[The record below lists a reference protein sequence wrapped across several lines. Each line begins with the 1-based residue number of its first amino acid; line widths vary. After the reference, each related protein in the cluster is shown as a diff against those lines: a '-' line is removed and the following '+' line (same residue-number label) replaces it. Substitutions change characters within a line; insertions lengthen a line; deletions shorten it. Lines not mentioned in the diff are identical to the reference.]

1 MNPRFNLSRVA
12 AATATITLV
21 AAPAWAADLTMTAP
35 PGGSVII
42 NSPVG
47 GAGGTLLGVRPDGG
61 VAVPK
66 LPATTGSQVGVVC
79 YDATGLLVTCPATY
93 GAQGPAGPKGDTG
106 AEGPAGPAGP
116 KGDIGAAGVALLD
129 VGDHAVDRVRL
140 PVGEDVLALTR
151 AVQGDGRAR
160 FEDAALVVP
169 AVPLPERLRARRAAV
184 PLGDV
189 LQAGFDLCARVGR
202 LAGAD
207 TAPRRVQELEQAVSR
222 RGGVLRGRVPRRLLA
237 HQPVS
242 RTADTERLQNE
253 YPEQFKTVT
262 RCMKKIEKKFS
273 IIIPDNEIAIIL
285 EIIGFGI
292 REG

>member
-116 KGDIGAAGVALLD
+116 KGDIGAAGPAGPTGPKGDAGAAGPAGPAGPKGDAGAAGPAGPAGPKGD
-129 VGDHAVDRVRL
+129 VGAAGPAAPRV
-140 PVGEDVLALTR
+140 TR
-151 AVQGDGRAR
+151 
-160 FEDAALVVP
+160 
-169 AVPLPERLRARRAAV
+169 VPLARPDPRAPSASLAPPAPPARKGLRGCKAHRDYKASRALRG
-184 PLGDV
+184 PP
-189 LQAGFDLCARVGR
+189 C
-202 LAGAD
+202 
-207 TAPRRVQELEQAVSR
+207 SR
-222 RGGVLRGRVPRRLLA
+222 R
-237 HQPVS
+237 
-242 RTADTERLQNE
+242 D
-253 YPEQFKTVT
+253 
-262 RCMKKIEKKFS
+262 
-273 IIIPDNEIAIIL
+273 
-285 EIIGFGI
+285 
-292 REG
+292 

>member
-116 KGDIGAAGVALLD
+116 KGDIGAAGPLGPRAPRVMRVLLAPPDPRAPRAMRVLLAPPDPRAPRVMWALL
-129 VGDHAVDRVRL
+129 APRAPRV
-140 PVGEDVLALTR
+140 TR
-151 AVQGDGRAR
+151 
-160 FEDAALVVP
+160 
-169 AVPLPERLRARRAAV
+169 VPLARPDPRAPSASPAPPAPPARKGLRGCKAHRDYKASRALRG
-184 PLGDV
+184 PP
-189 LQAGFDLCARVGR
+189 C
-202 LAGAD
+202 
-207 TAPRRVQELEQAVSR
+207 SR
-222 RGGVLRGRVPRRLLA
+222 R
-237 HQPVS
+237 
-242 RTADTERLQNE
+242 D
-253 YPEQFKTVT
+253 
-262 RCMKKIEKKFS
+262 
-273 IIIPDNEIAIIL
+273 
-285 EIIGFGI
+285 
-292 REG
+292 

>member
-116 KGDIGAAGVALLD
+116 KGDIGAAGPAGPTGPKGDAGAAGPAGPAGPKGD
-129 VGDHAVDRVRL
+129 VGAAGPAAPRV
-140 PVGEDVLALTR
+140 TR
-151 AVQGDGRAR
+151 
-160 FEDAALVVP
+160 
-169 AVPLPERLRARRAAV
+169 VPLARPDPRAPSASPAPPAPPARKGLRGCKAHRDYKASRALRG
-184 PLGDV
+184 PP
-189 LQAGFDLCARVGR
+189 C
-202 LAGAD
+202 
-207 TAPRRVQELEQAVSR
+207 SR
-222 RGGVLRGRVPRRLLA
+222 R
-237 HQPVS
+237 
-242 RTADTERLQNE
+242 D
-253 YPEQFKTVT
+253 
-262 RCMKKIEKKFS
+262 
-273 IIIPDNEIAIIL
+273 
-285 EIIGFGI
+285 
-292 REG
+292 

>member
-116 KGDIGAAGVALLD
+116 KGDIGAAGPLGPRAPRVMRVLLAPPDPRAPRVMWALL
-129 VGDHAVDRVRL
+129 APRAPRV
-140 PVGEDVLALTR
+140 TR
-151 AVQGDGRAR
+151 
-160 FEDAALVVP
+160 
-169 AVPLPERLRARRAAV
+169 VPLARPDPRAPSASPASPAPPAPPARKGLRGCKAHRDYTASRALRG
-184 PLGDV
+184 PP
-189 LQAGFDLCARVGR
+189 C
-202 LAGAD
+202 
-207 TAPRRVQELEQAVSR
+207 SR
-222 RGGVLRGRVPRRLLA
+222 R
-237 HQPVS
+237 
-242 RTADTERLQNE
+242 D
-253 YPEQFKTVT
+253 
-262 RCMKKIEKKFS
+262 
-273 IIIPDNEIAIIL
+273 
-285 EIIGFGI
+285 
-292 REG
+292 

>member
-116 KGDIGAAGVALLD
+116 KGDIGAAGPLGPRAPRVMRVLLAPPDPRAPRVMWALL
-129 VGDHAVDRVRL
+129 APRAPRV
-140 PVGEDVLALTR
+140 TR
-151 AVQGDGRAR
+151 
-160 FEDAALVVP
+160 
-169 AVPLPERLRARRAAV
+169 VPLARPDPRAPSASPASPAPPARKGLRGCKAHRDYKASRALRG
-184 PLGDV
+184 PP
-189 LQAGFDLCARVGR
+189 C
-202 LAGAD
+202 
-207 TAPRRVQELEQAVSR
+207 SR
-222 RGGVLRGRVPRRLLA
+222 R
-237 HQPVS
+237 
-242 RTADTERLQNE
+242 D
-253 YPEQFKTVT
+253 
-262 RCMKKIEKKFS
+262 
-273 IIIPDNEIAIIL
+273 
-285 EIIGFGI
+285 
-292 REG
+292 

>member
-116 KGDIGAAGVALLD
+116 KGDIGAAGPAGPTGPKGDAGAAGPAGPAGPKGD
-129 VGDHAVDRVRL
+129 VGAAG
-140 PVGEDVLALTR
+140 PAGPK
-151 AVQGDGRAR
+151 GD
-160 FEDAALVVP
+160 
-169 AVPLPERLRARRAAV
+169 
-184 PLGDV
+184 
-189 LQAGFDLCARVGR
+189 
-202 LAGAD
+202 AGA
-207 TAPRRVQELEQAVSR
+207 TGPAGPAGPIGLTGLTGATGPQGPCIFQ
-222 RGGVLRGRVPRRLLA
+222 
-237 HQPVS
+237 S
-242 RTADTERLQNE
+242 RTGSGSSLRLWAEHQAR
-253 YPEQFKTVT
+253 P
-262 RCMKKIEKKFS
+262 
-273 IIIPDNEIAIIL
+273 
-285 EIIGFGI
+285 
-292 REG
+292 